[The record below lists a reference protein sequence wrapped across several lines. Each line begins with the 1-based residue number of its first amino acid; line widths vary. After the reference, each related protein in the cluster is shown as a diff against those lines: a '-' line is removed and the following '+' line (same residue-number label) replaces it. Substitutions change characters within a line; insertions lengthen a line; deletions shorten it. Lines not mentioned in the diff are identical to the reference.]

1 MRWGSIG
8 VVVGLCMVIAVWLR
22 VVAKWGGLV
31 RLRGECSVGCHGV
44 MVGYVWW

>member
-22 VVAKWGGLV
+22 VVAKWGGGWLDCVVSV
-31 RLRGECSVGCHGV
+31 RLAV
-44 MVGYVWW
+44 MG